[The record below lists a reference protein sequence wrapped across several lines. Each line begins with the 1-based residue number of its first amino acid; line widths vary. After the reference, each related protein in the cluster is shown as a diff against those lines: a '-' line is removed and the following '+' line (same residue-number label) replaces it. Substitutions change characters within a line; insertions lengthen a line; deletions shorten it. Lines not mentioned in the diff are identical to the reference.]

1 MAGSPEPDFP
11 GEGKI
16 WKSDHGQNILFD
28 IKLVHG
34 FVSRNWL
41 LAGHL
46 LTPEAPLGEPGR
58 QVKGGTC
65 RYEEWNI
72 VPMIPLRT
80 KRKVFEGF
88 NL

>member
-1 MAGSPEPDFP
+1 M
-11 GEGKI
+11 
-16 WKSDHGQNILFD
+16 WKSDHGQNILFS

-41 LAGHL
+41 LAGHP

-65 RYEEWNI
+65 RYEEREHCSGDS
-72 VPMIPLRT
+72 VADEE
-80 KRKVFEGF
+80 EG
-88 NL
+88 L